1 MVQQALNNLGDKMKK
16 KTKITIGALAVVG
29 GIAAGFAIKQKI
41 EKIVDEHLHRD
52 GIAVIKRNLMSK
64 KNREDFANNPEVIL
78 GRLFHEN
85 APQIN
90 VSVKNSEGRNINALL
105 YKQENEPSKYVILVH
120 GYRASVKSV
129 SYLAK
134 RYFEAGYNVLVPY
147 LRAHLGSDYD
157 YCTMGWN
164 ERFDIID
171 WINYVNNSTQ
181 NAKIVLHGV
190 SMGAATVMMTT
201 GEVLPSC
208 VVCAIEDCGYTSV
221 YDAYTYKIPKM
232 MKVPAFPAINIFRRA
247 IKKRVGFDIKE
258 ASALEQVK
266 KSHTPTLF
274 IHGSDDSV
282 VPVEMVHELYFS
294 ASCEKELLVC
304 KGANHEMSA
313 LLYPDK
319 YWNKVWNF
327 IAKYE

>member
-1 MVQQALNNLGDKMKK
+1 MKP
-16 KTKITIGALAVVG
+16 KTKFLLGAAAVVG
-29 GIAAGFAIKQKI
+29 GAVAGIAINKKI
-41 EKIVDEHLHRD
+41 DKLVDENLHRD
-52 GIAVIKRNLMSK
+52 GISVIKRKVMSQE
-64 KNREDFANNPEVIL
+64 NIDAFENNPEVIL
-78 GRLFHEN
+78 GRLFYST

-90 VSVKNSEGRNINALL
+90 VSIPNSENRHINALL
-105 YKQENEPSKYVILVH
+105 YKQDEESTKYAIIVH

-147 LRAHLGSDYD
+147 LRAHRGSDYD
-157 YCTMGWN
+157 YCTMGWR

-171 WINYVNNSTQ
+171 WINYIDSSCQ

-201 GEVLPSC
+201 GEILPSS

-221 YDAYTYKIPKM
+221 YDAYSYKIPKM
-232 MKVPAFPAINIFRRA
+232 MHVPAFSSIDIFRRA

-266 KSHTPTLF
+266 KSRTPTLF
-274 IHGSDDSV
+274 IHGNDDTV
-282 VPVEMVHELYFS
+282 VPVSMAHELYVN
-294 ASCEKELLVC
+294 ASCEKELMIC
-304 KGANHEMSA
+304 KRADHEMSA

-319 YWNKVWNF
+319 YWCKVWEF
-327 IAKYE
+327 IKKHE

>member
-1 MVQQALNNLGDKMKK
+1 
-16 KTKITIGALAVVG
+16 
-29 GIAAGFAIKQKI
+29 
-41 EKIVDEHLHRD
+41 
-52 GIAVIKRNLMSK
+52 
-64 KNREDFANNPEVIL
+64 
-78 GRLFHEN
+78 
-85 APQIN
+85 
-90 VSVKNSEGRNINALL
+90 
-105 YKQENEPSKYVILVH
+105 
-120 GYRASVKSV
+120 
-129 SYLAK
+129 
-134 RYFEAGYNVLVPY
+134 
-147 LRAHLGSDYD
+147 
-157 YCTMGWN
+157 MGWH

-171 WINYVNNSTQ
+171 WINYIDSTTK

-201 GEVLPSC
+201 GENLSSS

-232 MKVPAFPAINIFRRA
+232 MKIPAFPCIDIFRRA

-282 VPVEMVHELYFS
+282 VPVSMAHELYFS
-294 ASCEKELLVC
+294 ASCEKELLIC

-319 YWNKVWNF
+319 YWGKIWSF
-327 IAKYE
+327 IEKHE

>member
-1 MVQQALNNLGDKMKK
+1 MKL
-16 KTKITIGALAVVG
+16 KTKFALGTLAVVG
-29 GIAAGFAIKQKI
+29 GVAAGFAINKKI
-41 EKIVDEHLHRD
+41 EKLVDEHLHRD
-52 GIAVIKRNLMSK
+52 GISVIKHNLMNK

-78 GRLFHEN
+78 GHLFY
-85 APQIN
+85 ATTPQIN
-90 VSVKNSEGRNINALL
+90 ISILNSEGRHINAML
-105 YKQENEPSKYVILVH
+105 YKQDNECSKYAIVVH

-134 RYFEAGYNVLVPY
+134 RYFEAGYNVVLPY

-157 YCTMGWN
+157 YSTMGWY
-164 ERFDIID
+164 ERFDIVD
-171 WINYVNNSTQ
+171 WINYIDSTDS

-201 GEVLPSC
+201 GEKLPSS

-232 MKVPAFPAINIFRRA
+232 MKIPAFPCIDIFRRA

-266 KSHTPTLF
+266 KSNTPTLF
-274 IHGSDDSV
+274 IHGSDDTV
-282 VPVEMVHELYFS
+282 VPVNMVHELYLC
-294 ASCEKELLVC
+294 ASCEKELLVF
-304 KGANHEMSA
+304 KRANHEMSA

-319 YWNKVWNF
+319 YWGKVWEF
-327 IAKYE
+327 IEKYE

>member
-1 MVQQALNNLGDKMKK
+1 MTST
-16 KTKITIGALAVVG
+16 TKLTLGALAVVG
-29 GIAAGFAIKQKI
+29 GVAAGVAINKKI
-41 EKIVDEHLHRD
+41 ETIVDEHLHRD
-52 GIAVIKRNLMSK
+52 GISIIKQNLMSK
-64 KNREDFANNPEVIL
+64 KNRDDFSNNPEVIL
-78 GRLFHEN
+78 GRLFYET

-90 VSVKNSEGRNINALL
+90 ISIPNREARHINALL
-105 YKQENEPSKYVILVH
+105 YKQDNETSKYAIVVH

-129 SYLAK
+129 SYIAK
-134 RYFEAGYNVLVPY
+134 RYFEEGYNVLLPY

-157 YCTMGWN
+157 YSTMGWH

-171 WINYVNNSTQ
+171 WIKYIDSTTQ
-181 NAKIVLHGV
+181 DAKIVLHGV

-201 GEVLPSC
+201 GEILPSS

-221 YDAYTYKIPKM
+221 YDAYRYKIPKM
-232 MKVPAFPAINIFRRA
+232 LKLPAFPSVDIFRHA

-258 ASALEQVK
+258 ASALNQVK

-274 IHGSDDSV
+274 IHGNEDSV
-282 VPVEMVHELYFS
+282 VPVSMAHELYFN

-304 KGANHEMSA
+304 RGANHEMSA

-319 YWNKVWNF
+319 YWGKVWEF